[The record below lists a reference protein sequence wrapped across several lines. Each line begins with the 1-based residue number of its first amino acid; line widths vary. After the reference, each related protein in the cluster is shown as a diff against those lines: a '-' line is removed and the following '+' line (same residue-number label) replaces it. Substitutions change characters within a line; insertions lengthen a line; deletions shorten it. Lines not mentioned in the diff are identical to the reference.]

1 MSLPRKTLC
10 INPNMLSKLS
20 KEEII
25 KYKPLLKILATDE
38 TRFWKLINKY
48 KKRKEFYLRRKIN
61 DKLVYKIN
69 QLNLPFVYFIK
80 EYHRVYLG
88 GKAFSNVIG
97 FTDIDDVGQEGI
109 ELSKNESLT
118 STKGLK
124 KIKKDNLG
132 RSIQTI
138 EIIKQPISGKDIYLS
153 LDKNIQIIGY
163 NVLKKYVEKYSAD
176 SASLVL
182 VKNKTGEI
190 ISMVNYPA
198 FNPDIRHEMKGVK
211 IKNRVATEVFEP
223 GSTMKPFIILAALN
237 ANSVN
242 QQDLI
247 DTTPGII
254 KIGEKKIKD
263 PRNYGKLTLSQII
276 EKSSNVGAVLV
287 SRSLDKKDLWNT
299 LTSLQFGQNL
309 YTGFSGE
316 QFGELN
322 HHSQWKSV
330 NQETIAYGYGISTT
344 LLHLSSAYSI
354 LANHGKSIQLTYLR
368 VESDDEI
375 FEEDIIDATL
385 SKDILKMMIQ
395 VVKKGT
401 GTKASLDKYTVAGK
415 TGTVQILKK
424 KGYTSEEHNTLFVGV
439 VPATNPQYVAAIIVR
454 KPNPGKDKASGGKN
468 AAPIFKEF
476 MSQSLNLLRVYPDK
490 KIVENEKE

>member
-1 MSLPRKTLC
+1 M
-10 INPNMLSKLS
+10 
-20 KEEII
+20 
-25 KYKPLLKILATDE
+25 
-38 TRFWKLINKY
+38 
-48 KKRKEFYLRRKIN
+48 
-61 DKLVYKIN
+61 
-69 QLNLPFVYFIK
+69 
-80 EYHRVYLG
+80 
-88 GKAFSNVIG
+88 
-97 FTDIDDVGQEGI
+97 
-109 ELSKNESLT
+109 
-118 STKGLK
+118 
-124 KIKKDNLG
+124 
-132 RSIQTI
+132 
-138 EIIKQPISGKDIYLS
+138 
-153 LDKNIQIIGY
+153 
-163 NVLKKYVEKYSAD
+163 
-176 SASLVL
+176 
-182 VKNKTGEI
+182 
-190 ISMVNYPA
+190 
-198 FNPDIRHEMKGVK
+198 
-211 IKNRVATEVFEP
+211 
-223 GSTMKPFIILAALN
+223 
-237 ANSVN
+237 
-242 QQDLI
+242 
-247 DTTPGII
+247 
-254 KIGEKKIKD
+254 
-263 PRNYGKLTLSQII
+263 
-276 EKSSNVGAVLV
+276 
-287 SRSLDKKDLWNT
+287 
-299 LTSLQFGQNL
+299 

-454 KPNPGKDKASGGKN
+454 KPNPGKDKVSGGKN

>member
-1 MSLPRKTLC
+1 MSLPRNTLC
-10 INPNMLSKLS
+10 INPYMLHKLS
-20 KEEII
+20 KKEINR
-25 KYKPLLKILATDE
+25 YKPFLELIKTDNNK
-38 TRFWKLINKY
+38 FIKLINKY
-48 KKRKEFYLRRKIN
+48 KQRKEFYLKRKIN
-61 DKLVYKIN
+61 DELASKISKLD
-69 QLNLPFVYFIK
+69 LPFVYFIK

-88 GKAFSNVIG
+88 GEAFSNIIG
-97 FTDIDDVGQEGI
+97 FTNIDDIGQEGI
-109 ELSKNESLT
+109 ELSKNELLISK
-118 STKGLK
+118 KGLK

-132 RSIQTI
+132 RSIQTL
-138 EIIKQPISGKDIYLS
+138 EIVKQPISGKDIFLS

-163 NVLKKYVEKYSAD
+163 NILKKYVERFSAD
-176 SASLVL
+176 SASLIL
-182 VKNKTGEI
+182 VKNQTGEI
-190 ISMVNYPA
+190 ISMVNYPS
-198 FNPDIRHEMKGVK
+198 FNPESRNQMKGIN

-223 GSTMKPFIILAALN
+223 GSTIKPFIILSALN
-237 ANSVN
+237 TNTIGLDDFV
-242 QQDLI
+242 

-254 KIGEKKIKD
+254 KIGDKKIKD
-263 PRNYGKLTLSQII
+263 PRNYGRLTLSQII

-287 SRSLDKKDLWNT
+287 SRSLNKKDLWNT

-330 NQETIAYGYGISTT
+330 NQETMAYGYGISTT

-354 LANHGKSIQLTYLR
+354 LANHGKSIQLTYQK
-368 VESDDEI
+368 VENDDEI
-375 FEEDIIDATL
+375 YQEDVIDPIL
-385 SKDILKMMIQ
+385 SKEILKMMMQ

-415 TGTVQILKK
+415 TGTVQILKEQ
-424 KGYTSEEHNTLFVGV
+424 GYTSEEHNTLFIGV

-454 KPNPGKDKASGGKN
+454 KPDPGKGKASGGKN

-476 MSQSLNLLRVYPDK
+476 MSQSLNLLKVYPDK
-490 KIVENEKE
+490 KIVKNERK